1 MSADSQT
8 LYSQIPSV
16 DTLLRDDTFQPL
28 LKTYGTQ
35 LVTKTLRE
43 LQQQARDRI
52 RAEQQ
57 LPAWCDN
64 WELAVAHQLSA
75 SQKNALQQ
83 VFNLTGTVLHQ
94 SRPRTA
100 G

>member
-57 LPAWCDN
+57 LPRGAIIGN
-64 WELAVAHQLSA
+64 WLSLISSPLARKTRYSRCLT
-75 SQKNALQQ
+75 LQA
-83 VFNLTGTVLHQ
+83 
-94 SRPRTA
+94 PCCIPI
-100 G
+100 